1 MIGAAR
7 KRQRRSLVT
16 ILALEQSAKAGT
28 AQIVFIGIGLLAG
41 RVKLTAKDK
50 QVGGD
55 HYKNLKIQPVEYI
68 MANNLNYCEGNVIKY
83 VTRYKQKGGIIDLEK
98 AKHYIDLLI
107 QEVQDGIELEAD
119 SGNATQDE

>member
-1 MIGAAR
+1 M
-7 KRQRRSLVT
+7 
-16 ILALEQSAKAGT
+16 
-28 AQIVFIGIGLLAG
+28 
-41 RVKLTAKDK
+41 TAKDK

>member
-1 MIGAAR
+1 M
-7 KRQRRSLVT
+7 S
-16 ILALEQSAKAGT
+16 
-28 AQIVFIGIGLLAG
+28 
-41 RVKLTAKDK
+41 AKDK

-107 QEVQDGIELEAD
+107 QEVQDGTELEAD